1 MMFRNGAEYGGLYPE
16 DDRPR
21 WRFCAPRLDWGDD
34 ALHPIRA
41 SLLDRAAALGYAFED
56 DPELHLIV
64 DGETVQ
70 PLSEV
75 DGVYRFQVPAG
86 GETVWLA
93 SRSAVPA
100 EIEPNSG
107 DRRRLGVAVERILLH
122 DAELSVEAWHGHAA
136 LAEGF
141 HDDEGTHRWTD
152 GLARLPA
159 DWRRLFARDCIIEIR
174 LLSSGLRYP
183 LAAPD
188 LALAAA

>member
-41 SLLDRAAALGYAFED
+41 TLLDRAAALGYAFEE

-75 DGVYRFQVPAG
+75 DGVYRFEVPAG
-86 GETVWLA
+86 GETVWTRLA
-93 SRSAVPA
+93 ERRTGRNRAQLGRPA
-100 EIEPNSG
+100 PA
-107 DRRRLGVAVERILLH
+107 RRRGRADPAARRRAVGR
-122 DAELSVEAWHGHAA
+122 
-136 LAEGF
+136 
-141 HDDEGTHRWTD
+141 
-152 GLARLPA
+152 GLARPWGA
-159 DWRRLFARDCIIEIR
+159 
-174 LLSSGLRYP
+174 
-183 LAAPD
+183 
-188 LALAAA
+188 